1 MQMTTLRR
9 NPQRAGAQA
18 RRRHHRAR
26 ILASLIGVCE
36 NLSRLTLSR
45 EARQACREVAGF
57 LDSALAREAGAAPRS
72 RK

>member
-9 NPQRAGAQA
+9 NPQRAGGQA
-18 RRRHHRAR
+18 RRRHRVR
-26 ILASLIGVCE
+26 ILASLRGVCE
-36 NLSRLTLSR
+36 NLARLKLSR

-57 LDSALAREAGAAPRS
+57 LDSALARETGAESRS